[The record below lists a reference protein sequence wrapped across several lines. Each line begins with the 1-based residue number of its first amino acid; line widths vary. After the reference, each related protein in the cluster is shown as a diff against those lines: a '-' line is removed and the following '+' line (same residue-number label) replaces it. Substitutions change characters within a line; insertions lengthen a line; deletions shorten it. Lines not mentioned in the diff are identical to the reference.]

1 MKKLVAGLSAAFLLA
16 AGGVATEGAFV
27 ASHASTS
34 AVAADYPDQPQLK
47 KTLANINA
55 QIKAD
60 NVTKVKAAKFIKK
73 LKNYKKAGLISQA
86 KFKKLKTKINNAI

>member
-1 MKKLVAGLSAAFLLA
+1 MKKLVAGLSAAFLIA

-27 ASHASTS
+27 ASHAATS
-34 AVAADYPDQPQLK
+34 VSADNYPDQPALQ
-47 KTLANINA
+47 KTVANIKA

-60 NVTKVKAAKFIKK
+60 NMTKNKAAKFIKK

-86 KFKKLKTKINNAI
+86 KFKKLKIKIQKAI